1 MSILDIFQK
10 KQKEESPVKSKSKR
24 EIKKPSSVFVSGK
37 TPAAKKASEV
47 EGAKKVEEKKTVV
60 SKSASSLSSRSAI
73 KEKNLL
79 IKPYF
84 SEKFSLLGEK
94 NNKYIFEVHPR
105 ATKNE
110 VKKLLE
116 NIYNVE
122 VLKINVFGA
131 SQKNKRWKNKKSI
144 LKGNKKMLVTL
155 REGQKIELGI

>member
-1 MSILDIFQK
+1 
-10 KQKEESPVKSKSKR
+10 
-24 EIKKPSSVFVSGK
+24 
-37 TPAAKKASEV
+37 
-47 EGAKKVEEKKTVV
+47 
-60 SKSASSLSSRSAI
+60 
-73 KEKNLL
+73 
-79 IKPYF
+79 
-84 SEKFSLLGEK
+84 LGEK